1 MRAVKTTDNF
11 IISESEFNDMFPN
24 RNPIYTY
31 KGLVTAAA
39 AFSSSLVGV
48 TEEITLT
55 NMLVFLANASHETTG
70 DGYASGTFDNGLYFV
85 IEGGD
90 ATAKLCAITPA
101 QTPWCNGY
109 GITPDGTQSY
119 YGRGALQL
127 SYQSNYQ
134 AANDGIPNNPGDIY
148 NNPKAV
154 VEDSYLAWATALW
167 FWCTPQGNKPA
178 CSTVIDGQWIPT
190 ENDTLKGRINT
201 TFANRM
207 GVVTDIING
216 GIEAGSW
223 DAETKEV
230 IPLIPADSQPNE
242 QAINRQQYYQYF
254 VDNFFAN
261 KNADVMAKEEYG
273 INQASHMTN
282 FNF

>member
-1 MRAVKTTDNF
+1 MSTVKTTGNF

-24 RNPIYTY
+24 RNPTYTY
-31 KGLVTAAA
+31 NGLVTAAT
-39 AFSSSLVGV
+39 AFSSYLVGF
-48 TEEITLT
+48 TEETTLT
-55 NMLVFLANASHETTG
+55 NMLAFLANASHETTG
-70 DGYASGTFDNGLYFV
+70 DGHASGTFDKGLYFV

-90 ATAKLCAITPA
+90 ATKKLCAITPA

-109 GITPDGTQSY
+109 GITPSGTQSY

-134 AANDGIPNNPGDIY
+134 TANEGIPNNPEDIY

-154 VEDSYLAWATALW
+154 AEDSYLAWATALW

-178 CSTVIDGQWIPT
+178 CSSVINGQWTPT
-190 ENDTLKGRINT
+190 ANDIQKNRINT

-207 GVVTDIING
+207 GVVTNIING

-223 DAETKEV
+223 NADTKEV
-230 IPLIPADSQPNE
+230 IPLTPADSQPNE

-254 VDNFFAN
+254 VNNFFAN
-261 KNADVMAKEEYG
+261 KNVDVMTKEEYG
-273 INQASHMTN
+273 INQASNMAN